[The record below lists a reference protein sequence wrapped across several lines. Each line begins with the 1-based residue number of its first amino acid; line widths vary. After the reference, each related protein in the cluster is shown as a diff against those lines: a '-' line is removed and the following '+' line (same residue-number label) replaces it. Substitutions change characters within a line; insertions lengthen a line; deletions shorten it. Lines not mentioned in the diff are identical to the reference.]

1 MLLFLG
7 EKLVNLNYLKHFNT
21 LPHYTEKKEYNYTL
35 IAKKLT
41 RVLRDCI
48 PMEYRQ

>member
-7 EKLVNLNYLKHFNT
+7 EKLVNLNYLKHLT
-21 LPHYTEKKEYNYTL
+21 HYTEKKENNYTL
-35 IAKKLT
+35 IVKKLT